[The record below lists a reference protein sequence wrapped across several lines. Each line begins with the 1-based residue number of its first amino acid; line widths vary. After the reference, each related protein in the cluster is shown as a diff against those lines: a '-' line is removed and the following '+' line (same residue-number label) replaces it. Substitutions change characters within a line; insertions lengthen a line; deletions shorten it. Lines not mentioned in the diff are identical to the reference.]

1 MRASPRLVGAGSRRA
16 QRERKREKKKSPPF
30 PAGIGKD
37 GAHGELREG
46 PMRGGQAFHFFLE
59 SRDGY
64 LAEVAAMALALL
76 AS

>member
-1 MRASPRLVGAGSRRA
+1 
-16 QRERKREKKKSPPF
+16 
-30 PAGIGKD
+30 
-37 GAHGELREG
+37 
-46 PMRGGQAFHFFLE
+46 MRGGQAFHFFLE